1 MYTNET
7 GQIRTR
13 AKKTMKIKVAI
24 FKLMSKHQEYFNE
37 VDDYINEEPNSEVL
51 VLGVN
56 IVRQILPSNVNCT
69 NGLWEYVH

>member
-7 GQIRTR
+7 EQIRTR
-13 AKKTMKIKVAI
+13 MKKTMKIKVAI
-24 FKLMSKHQEYFNE
+24 FKSMSKRQEYFNE

-56 IVRQILPSNVNCT
+56 SEADFTQ
-69 NGLWEYVH
+69 